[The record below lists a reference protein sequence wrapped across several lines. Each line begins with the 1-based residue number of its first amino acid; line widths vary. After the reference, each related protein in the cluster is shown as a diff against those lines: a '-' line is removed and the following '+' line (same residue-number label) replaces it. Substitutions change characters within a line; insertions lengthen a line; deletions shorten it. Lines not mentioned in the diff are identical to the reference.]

1 MLVLNGLYLYLIY
14 TQIKKKPNVRAI
26 RQFYFGEN
34 KLELSDN
41 FNNMHILS
49 YKKILNGKGFTIQD
63 VKDSLY
69 ITEKLRN
76 MSK

>member
-1 MLVLNGLYLYLIY
+1 
-14 TQIKKKPNVRAI
+14 
-26 RQFYFGEN
+26 
-34 KLELSDN
+34 
-41 FNNMHILS
+41 MHILS